1 MAQTQTNSSANGSK
15 VMDFKPVD
23 YDRDTLPPDAPAGK
37 WEATCT
43 VRKKPTN
50 KDQYPMLILNYK
62 LEETDDE
69 ENEHALGSEVAD
81 FLVFGPDTAKGS
93 KQAKLRHRKVC
104 EAFGV
109 DLTVLPTGNLK
120 SWDDLQELI
129 DALDKRRVIIY
140 TSVKTDPESGR
151 AARTCTTRRRADCS
165 RIRTPMRKSSR
176 RPLAGGRPAMARRR
190 GRASRRRRARAGKGS
205 RRQDGR

>member
-1 MAQTQTNSSANGSK
+1 MATQTQNSSANGSK

-37 WEATCT
+37 WLATCT

-69 ENEHALGSEVAD
+69 DNEHALGSEVAD

-129 DALDKRRVIIY
+129 DALDKRRVTIY
-140 TSVKTDPESGR
+140 TSVKTDPESGESR
-151 AARTCTTRRRADCS
+151 TNVYYTPPGGSFKDPDAEEEEQQAAPRGRTAS
-165 RIRTPMRKSSR
+165 NGK
-176 RPLAGGRPAMARRR
+176 AAKGKPAAKGARR
-190 GRASRRRRARAGKGS
+190 
-205 RRQDGR
+205 